1 MQIHSVYIYIYNY
14 CILFIYVYICLYVIK
29 LNSMYLNPMLMHLG
43 VETVVMF
50 NVYKYIYMVGDG
62 SYFGCGG

>member
-1 MQIHSVYIYIYNY
+1 
-14 CILFIYVYICLYVIK
+14 
-29 LNSMYLNPMLMHLG
+29 MYLNPMLMYLG